1 MFSLSR
7 SIGIT
12 ALAVMALAAGCS
24 RGGDHAAKTPPRPAV
39 PVTVAT
45 VVQKPMP
52 LQIRAIGSVQTLA
65 SVSVRPQL
73 SGPLAAVAFT
83 EGQDV
88 KPGDVLFKID
98 PAPFE
103 AEVRRNQAM
112 EAKDAA
118 QMESA
123 KRDETRYAELL
134 QRGLIARQQY
144 DQASASAK
152 SLEATVAADREALK
166 TARLQLG
173 YTVIR
178 APIAGRTGAV
188 LVQKGNLVQAN
199 LTELVVINQIRPISV
214 AFSVPQRDLDEIRS
228 RASGSL
234 EVLALIGGQDARPVK
249 GELKFVDNRV
259 DPATGTIQLK
269 ASFPNDD
276 VRLWPGQFANVVL
289 TLATEPNAVVAP
301 SAAVQPAQQGKLV
314 FVVKPDQ
321 TVEARPVTIAREVGD
336 ETVIAS
342 GVAPG
347 ENVVI
352 EGQARLAAGVKVSVR
367 TAAASRPPAPKESAP
382 AAR

>member
-1 MFSLSR
+1 MQNSSVSGR
-7 SIGIT
+7 III
-12 ALAVMALAAGCS
+12 VALAAAVLAGGCS
-24 RGGDHAAKTPPRPAV
+24 RGGDRSAKARPTPPAV

-52 LQIRAIGSVQTLA
+52 LQIRAIGGVQTLVT
-65 SVSVRPQL
+65 VSVKPQIG
-73 SGPLAAVAFT
+73 GPLLEVAFN

-88 KPGDVLFKID
+88 KPGDLLFKID
-98 PAPFE
+98 PAPLE

-123 KRDETRYAELL
+123 RRDEARYAELL

-144 DQASASAK
+144 DQANAAAK

-199 LTELVVINQIRPISV
+199 QTELVVINQIRPISV
-214 AFSVPQRDLDEIRS
+214 AFAVPQRELEEIRRY
-228 RASGSL
+228 RAQGSL
-234 EVLALIGGQDARPVK
+234 DVQAMIAGQEQRPVQ
-249 GELKFVDNRV
+249 GELAFIDNRI
-259 DPATGTIQLK
+259 DPGTGTIQLK
-269 ASFPNDD
+269 ASFPNADG
-276 VRLWPGQFANVVL
+276 RLWPGQFANVVL

-301 SAAVQPAQQGKLV
+301 TAAVQTAQQGRFV
-314 FVVKPDQ
+314 YVVKPDQ
-321 TVEARPVTIAREVGD
+321 TVESRPVAIAREVGD
-336 ETVIAS
+336 ESVLAS
-342 GVAPG
+342 GVSPG
-347 ENVVI
+347 ESVVM
-352 EGQARLAAGVKVSVR
+352 EGQARLSAGAKVSVR
-367 TAAASRPPAPKESAP
+367 TSAAARPPTPK
-382 AAR
+382 